1 MGTGTWAPRGQP
13 KPPSPG
19 STGQRAE
26 RGGRAWEPAR
36 RSGIHCFIVTASKDN
51 GALLSLG
58 IPLFAFAA
66 DPSRAVDG
74 GFPRA
79 RQAPC
84 VGH

>member
-1 MGTGTWAPRGQP
+1 MVY
-13 KPPSPG
+13 
-19 STGQRAE
+19 
-26 RGGRAWEPAR
+26 
-36 RSGIHCFIVTASKDN
+36 CFIVMASKDN

-66 DPSRAVDG
+66 DPSRTVDG